1 MPNLAT
7 WIRHR
12 DEQWFRPFFLNY
24 PAIKVQNA
32 ARRQVDPNQMDA
44 LLLTGGADI
53 GQEYLQQPV
62 PDPRL
67 LEKPNLQRDQWEFTA
82 VRIALDRGLPIFGIC
97 KGMQLLNVA
106 LGGTLRLDISGHN
119 LPEQKQHDIQ
129 PLRADR
135 SASHRFAHVN
145 SSHHQAI
152 DRPGE
157 GFVIEAWCET
167 DDVIEQMRLTD
178 RSFGLAVQY
187 HPERGTIYG
196 ELFDDF
202 LGRIEAK
209 SNY

>member
-7 WIRHR
+7 WIRRR
-12 DEQWFRPFFLNY
+12 DERWFRPFFLGY
-24 PAIKVQNA
+24 PEINVQNA
-32 ARRQVDPNQMDA
+32 ARHRVDLLKMDA

-53 GQEYLQQPV
+53 ARQYLHQPV
-62 PDPRL
+62 PDPTV
-67 LEKPNLQRDQWEFTA
+67 LEKPNLLRDKWEFAA
-82 VRIALDRGLPIFGIC
+82 VEIALDRSLPIFGIC

-119 LPEQKQHDIQ
+119 LPEQREHDIQ
-129 PLRADR
+129 PLRNDR
-135 SASHRFAHVN
+135 SAAHRFPQVN

-152 DRPGE
+152 DRPGDNCM
-157 GFVIEAWCET
+157 VEAWCAT

-196 ELFDDF
+196 QLFDDF
-202 LGRIEAK
+202 LGRVERK
-209 SNY
+209 SD

>member
-7 WIRHR
+7 WIRRR
-12 DEQWFRPFFLNY
+12 DEQWFRPFFRDY
-24 PAIKVQNA
+24 PAIKVQNT
-32 ARRQVDPNQMDA
+32 ARRQVDLNRIDA

-53 GQEYLQQPV
+53 DQRYLHQPV
-62 PDPRL
+62 PDPSL
-67 LEKPNLQRDQWEFTA
+67 LEKSNLRRDKWEFAA
-82 VRIALDRGLPIFGIC
+82 VKIALERGLPIFGIC

-119 LPEQKQHDIQ
+119 LPEQKQHDLQ
-129 PLRADR
+129 PLRNDR
-135 SASHRFAHVN
+135 SASHRFAKVN

-152 DRPGE
+152 DRLGD
-157 GFVIEAWCET
+157 GCVVEAWCAT

-178 RSFGLAVQY
+178 RPFGLAVQY

-202 LGRIEAK
+202 LGRLEKK
-209 SNY
+209 SD

>member
-7 WIRHR
+7 WIRRR
-12 DEQWFRPFFLNY
+12 DEQWFRRFFLNY

-32 ARRQVDPNQMDA
+32 ARSDVNLEEMDA

-53 GQEYLQQPV
+53 GQEFLHQPV
-62 PDPRL
+62 PNPSL
-67 LEKPNLQRDQWEFTA
+67 LEKPNLRRDNWEFEA
-82 VRIALDRGLPIFGIC
+82 VKVALDRDLPIFGIC

-119 LPEQKQHDIQ
+119 LPEQREHDIQ
-129 PLRADR
+129 LLRTDR
-135 SASHRFAHVN
+135 SASHRFAQVN

-152 DRPGE
+152 DRVGD
-157 GFVIEAWCET
+157 GCIVEAWCAA

-202 LGRIEAK
+202 LGRVAGK
-209 SNY
+209 SG